1 MKHSIKQ
8 QMMMVF
14 VGIVVVMMLVF
25 MAVNGGFLEKYYIA
39 EKQSE
44 FVRTYSLLKNGV
56 ISGTLMEETPGSE
69 LSKLTEKNNIAVDRK
84 SVV

>member
-25 MAVNGGFLEKYYIA
+25 MAVNGGSWKNTILLRSSRNL
-39 EKQSE
+39 SE
-44 FVRTYSLLKNGV
+44 PILF
-56 ISGTLMEETPGSE
+56 
-69 LSKLTEKNNIAVDRK
+69 
-84 SVV
+84 

>member
-44 FVRTYSLLKNGV
+44 FVRTYSWK
-56 ISGTLMEETPGSE
+56 
-69 LSKLTEKNNIAVDRK
+69 K
-84 SVV
+84 